1 VLHVVSI
8 IIFIILRLWL
18 THHISFQFLNYPCPC
33 LQKSTNEFTITM
45 PDTTKYLI
53 LLQIQ
58 RLHSKLEACPRNSR
72 CMIDAGLN
80 KIFLKFDQIYK
91 CAVQEWVGAHEFGL
105 LETIYAAIPAG
116 RLRIW
121 CQEARWEWRK
131 ALQT

>member
-1 VLHVVSI
+1 
-8 IIFIILRLWL
+8 
-18 THHISFQFLNYPCPC
+18 
-33 LQKSTNEFTITM
+33 
-45 PDTTKYLI
+45 
-53 LLQIQ
+53 
-58 RLHSKLEACPRNSR
+58 
-72 CMIDAGLN
+72 MIDAGLN